1 MQKTEKK
8 LIFKTLIIMRD
19 IDRDQSSVE
28 MNKRSGQ
35 DRCRQTA
42 KVIMSGFLHQKTFV
56 SIPFTTK
63 ILPILKND
71 SYFLPFYILLIVLKY
86 HCLFVNAC
94 PYSLR
99 SLLFI
104 DQLQE
109 RWLVL
114 FSSLIGMFT
123 VFVMSFV

>member
-19 IDRDQSSVE
+19 IDRNQSSVE
-28 MNKRSGQ
+28 MNKRSDQ

-56 SIPFTTK
+56 SIPCTTK

-99 SLLFI
+99 NLLFI

-114 FSSLIGMFT
+114 FLSLIGMFT

>member
-28 MNKRSGQ
+28 MNKRSDQ

-94 PYSLR
+94 PYPSR